1 MTTTLNKQI
10 EIVVNLGNYQSI
22 RITSGKTVELDGDWK
37 AEDADRRSDQLTEE
51 IAADLRRSLTKT
63 LQTLGRKTDP
73 APDKFAEACQT
84 KLAGGSTAT
93 QTQPKTQ

>member
-22 RITSGKTVELDGDWK
+22 RITSGKTIEYGDVK
-37 AEDADRRSDQLTEE
+37 AEDATRYSDTLTEE
-51 IAADLRRSLTKT
+51 IAQDLRRSLTKT
-63 LQTLGRKTDP
+63 LQILGRPNDP
-73 APDKFAEACQT
+73 AINKFAEACQT

-93 QTQPKTQ
+93 QTQPNKP